1 MKSFVHLEG
10 VVALDKLMEETFPI
24 DSISLEHLG
33 RTTHYN
39 L

>member
-1 MKSFVHLEG
+1 MKSFVHLEA
-10 VVALDKLMEETFPI
+10 VIALDKLMEETFPI
-24 DSISLEHLG
+24 DSRSLVHLG